1 MQELDAITRLA
12 ELGMTAILL
21 AILFAL
27 WKEFR
32 DQGKFIRELLLQAEA
47 ERKVLALHAGLDTVT
62 LNGEAQA
69 IRADIAMRKQSP
81 N

>member
-1 MQELDAITRLA
+1 MEGLDAITRLA
-12 ELGMTAILL
+12 ELGTSAILVT
-21 AILFAL
+21 ILFML

-32 DQGKFIRELLLQAEA
+32 EQGKFIRELLLQAEA
-47 ERKVLALHAGLDTVT
+47 ERKVLAIHAGLDTIT
-62 LNGEAQA
+62 LKGEAQA